1 MDILGRYEQQHPQA
15 AAPTRT
21 DISSD
26 DYGFFINLVMRL
38 SGGRI
43 RDANQASSVLLG
55 AVVVMIIIAV
65 IILVIGMR
73 SGAVP
78 LTPVSAT

>member
-15 AAPTRT
+15 TVQART
-21 DISSD
+21 EQSSD
-26 DYGFFINLVMRL
+26 EYGFFINLVMRM
-38 SGGRI
+38 SRGRI
-43 RDANQASSVLLG
+43 QNANQASSVLLAA
-55 AVVVMIIIAV
+55 AVVMMIIAV